1 MSKATFR
8 IESVSIEGFK
18 AFATRQTFG
27 FEGRNVFLFGPNGL
41 GKTSI
46 VEAIRWCLFGLASRP
61 GEIVKN
67 QFYAGPCIVQ
77 MTLRAADGLWT
88 IQRRL
93 RPAGG
98 ESNRIVRDPS
108 GSERNLDDVFPQLSR
123 IGPRE
128 GTHVIYAA
136 QQPSSRRPEADITD
150 FRYVVYR
157 YLGVEEI
164 PRLSDELLVL
174 SKDWATQEEEMF
186 KDVEGLGDSFSER
199 INDVDQ
205 CLTRITSDPP
215 WGPVLTPTNVDTRKK
230 VDLLARDAAN
240 LGARCST
247 EALDGLTLHEKLY
260 EIETAVDGFLSGN
273 LEGVS
278 QEFEK
283 GSSRL
288 EEAQSSFDNAETT
301 ACQITM
307 LSQTV
312 ETLKQD
318 LEAALNG
325 AQIGE
330 FENNLQRLEEDLE
343 TTQLKLDV
351 VQSALKYLETV
362 GGESDHER
370 CPACDAGF
378 QSGQLNTLLQNLEA
392 SGDHRTNDILKQRD
406 QLRKQISTTND
417 LGDQVE
423 EVETQLTSHR
433 NHLTETLQR
442 AKNTFGLPSPPT
454 IESLRDCISEIH
466 EGCQQLQSAMESR
479 NEASRNWKARI
490 DNVRQEVRFHEQRS
504 RKERL
509 QRLYDVRYEALH
521 ESLKALGNLRDVADK
536 TRGLL
541 NAQLRERLQEDLPPL
556 AQEMTEV
563 YLRLTGNPTFDSIR
577 IQQGGERRWL
587 HDP

>member
-1 MSKATFR
+1 
-8 IESVSIEGFK
+8 
-18 AFATRQTFG
+18 
-27 FEGRNVFLFGPNGL
+27 
-41 GKTSI
+41 
-46 VEAIRWCLFGLASRP
+46 
-61 GEIVKN
+61 
-67 QFYAGPCIVQ
+67 
-77 MTLRAADGLWT
+77 
-88 IQRRL
+88 
-93 RPAGG
+93 
-98 ESNRIVRDPS
+98 
-108 GSERNLDDVFPQLSR
+108 
-123 IGPRE
+123 
-128 GTHVIYAA
+128 
-136 QQPSSRRPEADITD
+136 
-150 FRYVVYR
+150 
-157 YLGVEEI
+157 
-164 PRLSDELLVL
+164 
-174 SKDWATQEEEMF
+174 MF

-351 VQSALKYLETV
+351 VQSVTLPPKTPSILSRVRSMGGDGHETEQV
-362 GGESDHER
+362 SRG
-370 CPACDAGF
+370 
-378 QSGQLNTLLQNLEA
+378 T
-392 SGDHRTNDILKQRD
+392 DHR
-406 QLRKQISTTND
+406 
-417 LGDQVE
+417 
-423 EVETQLTSHR
+423 HP
-433 NHLTETLQR
+433 QR
-442 AKNTFGLPSPPT
+442 APG
-454 IESLRDCISEIH
+454 
-466 EGCQQLQSAMESR
+466 GV
-479 NEASRNWKARI
+479 ASRRALPQVRGQRRDVLQVAVQVRRHGGI
-490 DNVRQEVRFHEQRS
+490 RRQEAEG
-504 RKERL
+504 
-509 QRLYDVRYEALH
+509 A
-521 ESLKALGNLRDVADK
+521 
-536 TRGLL
+536 
-541 NAQLRERLQEDLPPL
+541 
-556 AQEMTEV
+556 
-563 YLRLTGNPTFDSIR
+563 
-577 IQQGGERRWL
+577 GG
-587 HDP
+587 